1 MSRGAWHQVGT
12 KHPVLF
18 TLLYRAKQLAHGIA
32 LPLRIWRIDLRR
44 YPLARVREAP
54 ELPEAIHLAFECC
67 RLAFE
72 CCRRG
77 VPELGAAPLPNCE
90 FASKMPQR

>member
-1 MSRGAWHQVGT
+1 MVQIIIDHGARWCFDT

-18 TLLYRAKQLAHGIA
+18 TLLYRAKPLAHGIA

-44 YPLARVREAP
+44 YPEARVQEAP
-54 ELPEAIHLAFECC
+54 ELPEAIHLAFEFC
-67 RLAFE
+67 RL
-72 CCRRG
+72 G

-90 FASKMPQR
+90 FASKMPQL